1 MRIIVSGGGTGGHIY
16 PALTIVRAI
25 QKRIPD
31 AEFLYVGTKD
41 GLEADIVPKEGIAFE
56 TVNIRGFK
64 RSLTPENFL
73 RGAQA
78 FGGVMKAMGVVRRF
92 HPDVAIGTGGYVC
105 GPILLAASLMG
116 VPTLIQEQN
125 VMPGITNRLLS
136 RFVSCIA
143 MGTKEAAQY
152 FPKGKRVFTGNPIRE
167 EVLKA
172 RSGEGREL
180 FGLRSESEDGA
191 GVRRQPGRSQHQPRD
206 GRRARALRGQ
216 GRRAVPAC
224 DRKSGL

>member
-25 QKRIPD
+25 QKKRPE

-41 GLEADIVPKEGIAFE
+41 GLEADIVPKEGLPFA
-56 TVNIRGFK
+56 TVNIQGFK

-125 VMPGITNRLLS
+125 VMPGVTNRLLA

-143 MGTKEAAQY
+143 MGTKGFRMKSTAPERNTSVSSFMSTSA
-152 FPKGKRVFTGNPIRE
+152 VSMITGTFFISSLCFMSFRTSSP
-167 EVLKA
+167 
-172 RSGEGREL
+172 
-180 FGLRSESEDGA
+180 LR
-191 GVRRQPGRSQHQPRD
+191 PGI
-206 GRRARALRGQ
+206 L
-216 GRRAVPAC
+216 
-224 DRKSGL
+224 